1 MGKDLRFDYDV
12 EGVEKTMRRIRRGLR
27 EGMEKSADDLIGRG
41 KDAAKDRIYQR
52 RRIWNKEVY
61 RYGWYERVDT
71 LSPTRV
77 QGFLANYA
85 KHARVVDEGRRPGA
99 TAPQVQHIIDW
110 VDDKVTGG
118 WSLDTGDG
126 NDGGFPPTTSTDTHA
141 VLREDASIKELVT
154 GADAGLSDSANSRDI
169 RKVTFDSGDEGVFK
183 PNKVMVSEDGVVQ
196 NEEVV
201 HRFAEKMGWVD
212 SGGFPASRQRTITDL
227 DGTEKTGN
235 IQAFVDSPTEVGDV
249 VRNYYRPESS
259 MKPEDFAEE
268 NMDFAARL
276 GVLDYIVGNDDRHY
290 GNILMDGDNKPWAID
305 SGGHTMPS
313 MNMDNRRSNRLVIFD
328 EWANLDRMTP
338 MDGYVI
344 EDPERMHATMNAIL
358 DRQEEIFR
366 ELRDSPDLRDEI
378 IEMAEGLHS
387 GGTTWSGHYEDLL
400 SDDSSW
406 RYAIFKESDD
416 WGGDE
421 LWQYDIDRIRG
432 WLDDGLGDREPEFPS
447 GGSDGVDSTPWWDN
461 PMTLDDSDA
470 LAAIDRQL
478 DYLVGTDNEEDAN

>member
-1 MGKDLRFDYDV
+1 MARDLRFEYEV

-27 EGMEKSADDLIGRG
+27 EGMEQSADDLIGRG
-41 KDAAKDRIYQR
+41 KEAARDRIYRR

-61 RYGWYERVDT
+61 RYGWYESVDT

-99 TAPQVQHIIDW
+99 EAPQVQHIIDW

-118 WSLDTGDG
+118 WELSGDENGGGPPDTG
-126 NDGGFPPTTSTDTHA
+126 TDTHA
-141 VLREDASIKELVT
+141 VLREEASIKDLAT
-154 GADAGLSDSANSRDI
+154 AADAGLSDSANTRDI
-169 RKVTFDSGDEGVFK
+169 RKVTFDNGDEGVFK

-201 HRFAEKMGWVD
+201 HRFAERMGWVD
-212 SGGFPASRQRTITDL
+212 DGGFPASRQRTITDL

-235 IQAFVDSPTEVGDV
+235 IQAFVDNPTEVGDV
-249 VRNYYRPESS
+249 VSNYYQPNGRISPE
-259 MKPEDFAEE
+259 EFAEE
-268 NMDFAARL
+268 NMEFAARL
-276 GVLDYIVGNDDRHY
+276 GVVDYIVGNDDRHY

-305 SGGHTMPS
+305 SGGHTMPT
-313 MNMDNRRSNRLVIFD
+313 MNMDKRRANRLVIFD
-328 EWANLDRMTP
+328 EWANLDRMAP

-344 EDPERMHATMNAIL
+344 KDPERMHATMNAIL

-366 ELRDSPDLRDEI
+366 ELRDNPDLRDEL
-378 IEMAEGLHS
+378 IEMAEGLHAD
-387 GGTTWSGHYEDLL
+387 GTTWSGHYEDLL

-406 RYAIFKESDD
+406 RYNIWNDEDLD
-416 WGGDE
+416 WEGE
-421 LWQYDIDRIRG
+421 LWEHDIGQVRE
-432 WLDDGLGDREPEFPS
+432 WLDDGLADRSPEYPS
-447 GGSDGVDSTPWWDN
+447 DDVDDTPWWKD

-478 DYLVGTDNEEDAN
+478 DYLIGNDDDSQ